1 MADTCCQAVAAPL
14 GHLPQCLCTAHPS
27 VQNTSIGLSHSLSFS
42 INVISS
48 DGHLPLVY
56 TKQPIPILITSH
68 VWGEVVSKQPME
80 QGMAVGEYL
89 STSLLVSCMDPFLS
103 HASVKSAGWWD
114 FWSVIVNLW
123 ELMPVGTW
131 SSLLIPYHVRWLTSF
146 MAPTKHCQVV
156 YLIEHLFYVSL

>member
-1 MADTCCQAVAAPL
+1 MHCLNLQSPMLAEMCLWLPSLPILGCSLMADTCCQAVAAPL

-42 INVISS
+42 VNVISS

-80 QGMAVGEYL
+80 QEMAVGEYL
-89 STSLLVSCMDPFLS
+89 STRVCSFLAWN
-103 HASVKSAGWWD
+103 H
-114 FWSVIVNLW
+114 FYH
-123 ELMPVGTW
+123 MPVL
-131 SSLLIPYHVRWLTSF
+131 SLRAGEISEV
-146 MAPTKHCQVV
+146 
-156 YLIEHLFYVSL
+156 